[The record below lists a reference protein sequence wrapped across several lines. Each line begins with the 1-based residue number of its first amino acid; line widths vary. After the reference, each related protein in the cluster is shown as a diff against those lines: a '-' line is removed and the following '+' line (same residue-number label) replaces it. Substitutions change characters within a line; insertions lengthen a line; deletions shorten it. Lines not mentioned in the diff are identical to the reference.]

1 MGLAQGRPQQAQ
13 ETQVNKAA
21 AYSTGVIAALLDA
34 GLLKSADA
42 NALAERLR
50 QEPDEG
56 KRPGPPK
63 KQITVP
69 DYENNDVSWSAKGSV
84 ANSLLQNL
92 GVEMRGPD
100 ETYE

>member
-1 MGLAQGRPQQAQ
+1 MGNPGSRSQ
-13 ETQVNKAA
+13 EETRVNKAA

-56 KRPGPPK
+56 KRSGPPK
-63 KQITVP
+63 KQPTVP
-69 DYENNDVSWSAKGSV
+69 DYENDITSWGAKGSV
-84 ANSLLQNL
+84 MNSLLQNL
-92 GVEMRGPD
+92 GIDFRQPID
-100 ETYE
+100 EGY